1 MPATAT
7 DASSVSSTRSFLIFP
22 PFWHVPDSRLT
33 TNRWLAYPT
42 PIASNRNVDRSVQA
56 KRARPRRAC
65 GRATWPLAHQNLAE
79 PTRVRLATCRGTGA
93 LELAA
98 LFAPVQSFE
107 GDAPWSS
114 VSRER
119 ERDISPVLRGSATRE
134 TPLKDWGV
142 FRCWRGIARM
152 RRGRCGRHRLPPAHH
167 SCLRDDGAT
176 ARARPFGSLLQ
187 HERRLHAS
195 IVERFREAVERDTE
209 ADELRQHVGPALAG
223 AIEGAHGREPVDSVR
238 VDAAEHDAVTKNGV
252 DADDAAVELHPLN
265 PRVDPDQAGD
275 AAAAQHP
282 EGPCHHLGVS
292 RRLDYEV
299 EAADVLHERSERLHR
314 RGHIA
319 GAGGGHEVG
328 APVVGGVE
336 CRRPHLQSGEPE
348 QVRRKHPD
356 RARADHERALE
367 LPRLASADRAGLADR
382 PLADRRRLHEHAE
395 PAEYARDADQL
406 GWILGKELACEPVQA
421 RDPALAVVA
430 GQAGIG
436 GAVATRETVPARPAH
451 DRRD

>member
-134 TPLKDWGV
+134 TPLKDWGSSGV
-142 FRCWRGIARM
+142 
-152 RRGRCGRHRLPPAHH
+152 
-167 SCLRDDGAT
+167 GA
-176 ARARPFGSLLQ
+176 ASL
-187 HERRLHAS
+187 
-195 IVERFREAVERDTE
+195 
-209 ADELRQHVGPALAG
+209 G
-223 AIEGAHGREPVDSVR
+223 
-238 VDAAEHDAVTKNGV
+238 
-252 DADDAAVELHPLN
+252 
-265 PRVDPDQAGD
+265 
-275 AAAAQHP
+275 
-282 EGPCHHLGVS
+282 C
-292 RRLDYEV
+292 
-299 EAADVLHERSERLHR
+299 
-314 RGHIA
+314 
-319 GAGGGHEVG
+319 AGGG
-328 APVVGGVE
+328 VGGTDFP
-336 CRRPHLQSGEPE
+336 RPTTPAC
-348 QVRRKHPD
+348 VMTV
-356 RARADHERALE
+356 
-367 LPRLASADRAGLADR
+367 PR
-382 PLADRRRLHEHAE
+382 P
-395 PAEYARDADQL
+395 
-406 GWILGKELACEPVQA
+406 EPVPL
-421 RDPALAVVA
+421 DHSSSMSV
-430 GQAGIG
+430 
-436 GAVATRETVPARPAH
+436 
-451 DRRD
+451 